1 MALES
6 KPANPDRRNNNR
18 SLEWAIENRK
28 TAREF
33 TGGRISG
40 SDFLRLLCAAYGNI
54 HIDGEIKLWAAP
66 SAGATYPIELYMVM
80 ERVE

>member
-1 MALES
+1 MAFEN
-6 KPANPDRRNNNR
+6 KPAIPDRQKNNR

-33 TGGRISG
+33 TGGRISDG
-40 SDFLRLLCAAYGNI
+40 DFLRLLHAAYGNT
-54 HIDGEIKLWAAP
+54 HSDGEIKMRAAP

-80 ERVE
+80 ERAE